1 MAAFSTLIG
10 AVGAAATAVGVG
22 TQVVGA
28 VRAARGEK
36 RAEQLRQAQMNLE
49 SRREQRNII
58 RQAALARA
66 AAVSSANAQG
76 AQDSSGLQG
85 GLSQITGQA
94 GSASLAT
101 NQNQQLGT
109 AMFGANRMISSGNT
123 MASIGS
129 GISSLGGSLV
139 QNSDMLGRLGNYAF
153 GTRN

>member
-28 VRAARGEK
+28 VQAARGEK
-36 RAEQLRQAQMNLE
+36 KAEALREAQMNLE
-49 SRREQRNII
+49 SRRERRNIV

-66 AAVSSANAQG
+66 SAVTSAQSQG
-76 AQDSSGLQG
+76 AQDGSGLQG
-85 GLSQITGQA
+85 GLSQITSQA
-94 GSASLAT
+94 GNATVAT
-101 NQNQQLGT
+101 NQNNQLGS

-123 MASIGS
+123 MASIGG

-139 QNSDMLGRLGNYAF
+139 QNSEMLGRLGNYAF
-153 GTRN
+153 GTR

>member
-28 VRAARGEK
+28 VQAARGEK
-36 RAEQLRQAQMNLE
+36 KAEALREAQMNLE
-49 SRREQRNII
+49 SRRERRNIV

-66 AAVSSANAQG
+66 SAVTSAQSQG
-76 AQDSSGLQG
+76 AQDGSGLQG
-85 GLSQITGQA
+85 GLSQITSQA
-94 GSASLAT
+94 GNATVAT
-101 NQNQQLGT
+101 NQNNQLGS

-139 QNSDMLGRLGNYAF
+139 QNSEMLGRLGNYAF
-153 GTRN
+153 GTR